1 MNGGAAGAVTN
12 IQDVHAGNGGSSL
25 TGDSQGNILVGGA
38 GADTITGGTGRSLL
52 IGDQGADQITGGST
66 SGGDILIGGAVY
78 L

>member
-1 MNGGAAGAVTN
+1 MIVDRRNNGVLPSVTVG
-12 IQDVHAGNGGSSL
+12 QVSRHLRS
-25 TGDSQGNILVGGA
+25 SQGILVGGA